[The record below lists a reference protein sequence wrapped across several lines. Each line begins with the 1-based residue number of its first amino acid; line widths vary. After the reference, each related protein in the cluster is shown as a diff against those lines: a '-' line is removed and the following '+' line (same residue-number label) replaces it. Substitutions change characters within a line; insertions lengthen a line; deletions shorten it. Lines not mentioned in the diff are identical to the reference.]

1 MEAKPPGSRGTRGVT
16 TPRRVVVIG
25 SESTG
30 KTTLARR
37 LAERHRTVW
46 VREYARAWLDA
57 KGSPLDESD
66 VEPIA
71 RGQISA
77 EDEAAWKARELVVLD
92 TSILSTVVY
101 ATHYYGACP
110 DWIVRE
116 AHARR
121 DGLYLLTDID
131 VPWVAEPQ
139 RDRGS
144 RRAEMHALFVEA
156 LESRALPYVL
166 VRGEWDERWRIACA
180 AVESSGEGRGVRGE
194 EA

>member
-1 MEAKPPGSRGTRGVT
+1 MN

-37 LAERHRTVW
+37 LAERYRTVW
-46 VREYARAWLDA
+46 VPEYARAWLDA
-57 KGSPLDESD
+57 KGSPLDEGD
-66 VEPIA
+66 VERIA

-110 DWIVRE
+110 AWIVRE
-116 AHARR
+116 AHARH

-131 VPWVAEPQ
+131 VPWVADPQ
-139 RDRGS
+139 RDRGG

-156 LESRALPYVL
+156 LESRALPYIV
-166 VRGEWDERWRIACA
+166 VRGDWDERWRIACT
-180 AVESSGEGRGVRGE
+180 AVEAMAEGRGVGNEGE
-194 EA
+194 

>member
-1 MEAKPPGSRGTRGVT
+1 MI

-37 LAERHRTVW
+37 LAERYRTVW
-46 VREYARAWLDA
+46 VPEYARAWLDA
-57 KGSPLDESD
+57 KGSPLDEAD

-116 AHARR
+116 ARARQE
-121 DGLYLLTDID
+121 GLYLLADID
-131 VPWVAEPQ
+131 GPWVADPQ

-144 RRAEMHALFVEA
+144 RREEMHALFKEA
-156 LESRALPYVL
+156 LDSRALPYVL
-166 VRGEWDERWRIACA
+166 VGGDWDERWRIACV
-180 AVESSGEGRGVRGE
+180 AVGERGEGSGARGE
-194 EA
+194 GT

>member
-1 MEAKPPGSRGTRGVT
+1 MSS
-16 TPRRVVVIG
+16 PRRVVVIG

-37 LAERHRTVW
+37 LAERAGTVW
-46 VREYARAWLDA
+46 VPEYARIWLDA
-57 KGSPLDESD
+57 KGAALDATD

-71 RGQISA
+71 RGQIAA
-77 EDEAAWKARELVVLD
+77 EDEGASKARELLVLD

-101 ATHYYGACP
+101 AEHYYGACP

-131 VPWVAEPQ
+131 VPWVEDPQ
-139 RDRGS
+139 RDRGG
-144 RRAEMHALFVEA
+144 RRVEMHALFVDA
-156 LESRALPYVL
+156 LESRGRPYVL
-166 VRGEWDERWRIACA
+166 VHGDWDQRWRIACE
-180 AVESSGEGRGVRGE
+180 AVDERGDGWGGGG
-194 EA
+194 